1 MMICRVHAVIQGK
14 VQGVYFRAS
23 TLEKAQSLEIRGY
36 VKNLHDGTV
45 ELDAESNKEKLIE
58 LLQWCHKGPPGASVE
73 SIETT
78 WLENLKHYTDFT
90 IR

>member
-1 MMICRVHAVIQGK
+1 MICRVHAVIKGK

-23 TLEKAQSLEIRGY
+23 TLEKAISLDIRGY

-58 LLQWCHKGPPGASVE
+58 LLHWCHKGPPGASVE
-73 SIETT
+73 SVQTK
-78 WLENLKHYTDFT
+78 WLENLIHYTDFT